1 MRGSRCSPLTDDLR
15 TAEIYEYC
23 SITPGEVADM
33 KKFTRDIKTAFTV
46 SLLVFLTGMSQTTVA
61 QINLPDLPLP
71 VGSSVRPNIFFMLDD
86 SRSMVHEVVWNDVDA
101 GATVTSF
108 PLYGRSLGGRRCP

>member
-1 MRGSRCSPLTDDLR
+1 
-15 TAEIYEYC
+15 
-23 SITPGEVADM
+23 M

-61 QINLPDLPLP
+61 QINLPDLPLS

-101 GATVTSF
+101 GLQWCYFHYTADPLGVELPMRASIRSSTERTAMATVVRDST
-108 PLYGRSLGGRRCP
+108 SLGI